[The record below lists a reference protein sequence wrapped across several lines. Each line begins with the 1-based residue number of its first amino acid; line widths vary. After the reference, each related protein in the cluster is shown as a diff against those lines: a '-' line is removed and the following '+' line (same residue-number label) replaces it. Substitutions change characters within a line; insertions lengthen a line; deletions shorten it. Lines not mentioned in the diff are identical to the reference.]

1 MQSYVSVHPRA
12 PPYIVTYDVHTCHAY
27 VYLYK
32 SLLLQQGQYW
42 PLLIFNQITKM
53 MVRVCVSVN
62 CLHVYFICIIR
73 NVFITMQGLNYFRSV
88 SVCVSY
94 VRKCVND
101 VTRCGSFKQNAYIVR
116 IFFAYGITS
125 LNFTSWNSMRGVQK
139 DPKECAKHFI
149 TSQRIFYAYF
159 VIQPF
164 LILTSPS
171 QVGAHMWKKRW
182 RKVWILVERMEI
194 EIKGVVRGVFHFYVL
209 YAPFPL
215 FFGFPERP
223 LKGGVNVNTN

>member
-1 MQSYVSVHPRA
+1 MYIHAMPIYIN
-12 PPYIVTYDVHTCHAY
+12 PYYCSRVNTDH
-27 VYLYK
+27 YLF
-32 SLLLQQGQYW
+32 
-42 PLLIFNQITKM
+42 FNQITKM

-171 QVGAHMWKKRW
+171 QDHSLVHICGKKM
-182 RKVWILVERMEI
+182 KE
-194 EIKGVVRGVFHFYVL
+194 
-209 YAPFPL
+209 
-215 FFGFPERP
+215 
-223 LKGGVNVNTN
+223 GVNFSGEDGDRNKRCS

>member
-171 QVGAHMWKKRW
+171 QDHSLVHICGKKM
-182 RKVWILVERMEI
+182 KE
-194 EIKGVVRGVFHFYVL
+194 
-209 YAPFPL
+209 
-215 FFGFPERP
+215 
-223 LKGGVNVNTN
+223 GVNFSGEDGYRNKRCS

>member
-209 YAPFPL
+209 YAPYLL